1 MNNNMFCKNCGTKL
15 NEGIK
20 FCAKC
25 GTQVM
30 DAVGITPN
38 NGGNTN
44 LSAKEF
50 HFLRTWIYSTI
61 ALGVLM
67 TIFFGLV
74 GSFEDGFGE
83 AFIGVV
89 MLAALLGVMITFGIK
104 WRKKGFIFEKTS
116 TSDLS
121 PEEVSKF
128 KGIGGWL
135 VVVIIALFVT
145 LGFQLYT
152 VYTDAQLFSN
162 GTVAFLSD
170 PGSGT
175 YIPAY
180 GGFLKFE
187 LIMAIMLA
195 VAAGYLIYLFFKKD
209 RKFPKYYII
218 FLVASAV
225 YVLLDYGMLSMMTVP
240 AEAKKVIEDVMSE
253 QGTAIGRAFIGAL
266 IWGSYMMKSKRVK
279 ATFIN

>member
-1 MNNNMFCKNCGTKL
+1 MFCKNCGTKI

-25 GTQVM
+25 GTQVAG
-30 DAVGITPN
+30 AVGVTTK
-38 NGGNTN
+38 NGDSTN
-44 LSAKEF
+44 LITKEF
-50 HFLRTWIYSTI
+50 RFLQTWVYSTI
-61 ALGVLM
+61 VLGVLM

-74 GSFEDGFGE
+74 GSFEDGFWE
-83 AFIGVV
+83 PFIGVV
-89 MLAALLGVMITFGIK
+89 MLAALLGVMVTFGIK

-121 PEEVSKF
+121 AEEISKF

-135 VVVIIALFVT
+135 VLVIIALFLT

-170 PGSGT
+170 PSSGT

-187 LIMAIMLA
+187 LIMSIML
-195 VAAGYLIYLFFKKD
+195 VIAASYLIYLFFKKY
-209 RKFPKYYII
+209 RRFPKYYVI
-218 FLVASAV
+218 FLVASVV
-225 YVLLDYGMLSMMTVP
+225 YVLLDTYGMLSLMTVP
-240 AEAKKVIEDVMSE
+240 AEAKKVIEDAMSE

-279 ATFIN
+279 ATFIK

>member
-1 MNNNMFCKNCGTKL
+1 MFCKNCGTKI
-15 NEGIK
+15 NEGVK

-25 GTQVM
+25 GTRVA
-30 DAVGITPN
+30 DTVDVTSK
-38 NGGNTN
+38 NGDNTN
-44 LSAKEF
+44 LVTKEF
-50 HFLRTWIYSTI
+50 HFLQTWIYSTI
-61 ALGVLM
+61 VLGVLM

-74 GSFEDGFGE
+74 GSFENGFWE
-83 AFIGVV
+83 PFIGVG
-89 MLAALLGVMITFGIK
+89 MLAALLGVMVTFGIK

-121 PEEVSKF
+121 AEEVSKF

-135 VVVIIALFVT
+135 VLVIIALFLT

-170 PGSGT
+170 PSSGT

-187 LIMAIMLA
+187 LIMSIMLI
-195 VAAGYLIYLFFKKD
+195 VAASYLIYLFFKKD
-209 RKFPKYYII
+209 HRFPKYYVI

-225 YVLLDYGMLSMMTVP
+225 YVLLDYGMLSLITVP
-240 AEAKKVIEDVMSE
+240 AEAKKVIEDAMSE

-279 ATFIN
+279 ATFIK